1 MDQKALFMSTIADG
15 RDVEYLTNWWRYA
28 WKIIIF
34 SKVFIFPGNPWTALW
49 FRHLFAQKKEAA
61 EGLGANPTDRGRS
74 GTKIHLHVDQE
85 GTPLGVIVVG
95 ANVHDSRL
103 VGLTIENNS
112 DLISMFNICTDSY
125 HLCLDKGYD
134 YPRVHEE
141 VYSYG
146 FESHIRSRGGGKN
159 WEARRSSS
167 RSPLG
172 RRAHIRLAERLSRYS
187 NEILPL
193 FIDLHCLCEIGLRN
207 YRVQEDLCK
216 AIVVPDI
223 L

>member
-112 DLISMFNICTDSY
+112 DLISMFNIASIAITY
-125 HLCLDKGYD
+125 AWTRAMIIH
-134 YPRVHEE
+134 
-141 VYSYG
+141 VYMKKCIHMGLNRISVPEG
-146 FESHIRSRGGGKN
+146 RKKLRSKKVFI
-159 WEARRSSS
+159 
-167 RSPLG
+167 PLAAG
-172 RRAHIRLAERLSRYS
+172 S
-187 NEILPL
+187 
-193 FIDLHCLCEIGLRN
+193 
-207 YRVQEDLCK
+207 
-216 AIVVPDI
+216 
-223 L
+223 